1 MVEVLHAVTSVRAV
15 LVNGL
20 SSGLRNDAP
29 DRAIAMRQKCVGVVW
44 RSSVAQCNLCC
55 AALCRCCPS
64 LHCCQAL
71 PMTFCASLFS
81 LLRPP
86 TL

>member
-29 DRAIAMRQKCVGVVW
+29 DRAIAMRQKCVGVGPAW
-44 RSSVAQCNLCC
+44 QGESGGC
-55 AALCRCCPS
+55 
-64 LHCCQAL
+64 
-71 PMTFCASLFS
+71 MS
-81 LLRPP
+81 LLLCMHCFLKAVDVCLADCQWPG
-86 TL
+86 